1 MTTMFSAIRRRM
13 HVSPATA
20 IATLALIFAI
30 TGGAYAAKKYLITS
44 TKQISPSV
52 LKALQGKAGPAGA
65 NGGQGLTGSAGAQG
79 PAGSKGENGA
89 AGTNGTNGTP
99 GVSVSSV
106 ESATKAIG
114 PCKTGG
120 SEFTSASG
128 KTFACNGK
136 EGTFGGQALP
146 AGKTLRGAWSAY
158 SYGEAEFPN
167 PGYGTAGTAASF
179 ALPIS
184 GVPTT
189 HYIGV
194 GDGEGDGKEAE
205 AIVKGECKGKY
216 SDPGA
221 AAGNLCIFAESE
233 VNLFS
238 FGPTISLSGDPEE
251 TIGFRISAVSGP
263 AKGVVSMEGS
273 WAVTG

>member
-1 MTTMFSAIRRRM
+1 MFSAIRRCM
-13 HVSPATA
+13 HVSPATV
-20 IATLALIFAI
+20 IATLALVFAI

-52 LKALQGKAGPAGA
+52 LKALQGKTGPAGG
-65 NGGQGLTGSAGAQG
+65 NGAQG
-79 PAGSKGENGA
+79 PAGPAGPQGPAGAKGENGV
-89 AGTNGTNGTP
+89 AGTNGTNGTN
-99 GVSVSSV
+99 GTSVSSV

-114 PCKTGG
+114 PCKAGG

-136 EGTFGGQALP
+136 EGSFGGQALS

-167 PGYGTAGTAASF
+167 AGYGTAGTAASF
-179 ALPIS
+179 ALAVS
-184 GVPTT
+184 GVPAT
-189 HYIGV
+189 HYIGD
-194 GDGEGDGKEAE
+194 GDGEGEGKEAE
-205 AIVKGECKGKY
+205 AIVKGECKGTS

-221 AAGNLCIFAESE
+221 AAGNLCVFGESE

-238 FGPTISLSGDPEE
+238 FGPTISLNGDPEE
-251 TIGFRISAVSGP
+251 TIGFRIAAPSGP